1 MIEEES
7 KSAFKRPEMR
17 QQSKVFINDV
27 APWLPGEALLDGRLL
42 ERRTPERANRREN
55 APWHSNA
62 GRRDQKSLGPGL
74 KACSG
79 QVFAIVRANHNPF
92 TILGAGSM
100 AGHEED
106 DLAHSGTGGT
116 MDITDKIKTWN
127 AFWNGAKWSAAG
139 IAVIALLLFFFRTH
153 NGY

>member
-1 MIEEES
+1 
-7 KSAFKRPEMR
+7 
-17 QQSKVFINDV
+17 
-27 APWLPGEALLDGRLL
+27 
-42 ERRTPERANRREN
+42 
-55 APWHSNA
+55 
-62 GRRDQKSLGPGL
+62 
-74 KACSG
+74 
-79 QVFAIVRANHNPF
+79 
-92 TILGAGSM
+92 M

-139 IAVIALLLFFFRTH
+139 IAFIALLLFFFRTH